1 MSWEEG
7 YEERPA
13 RREWAGGR
21 FSLGPRAC
29 AHLRRTFVPDLS
41 VYSSGMGL
49 NTPSLHSHHSP
60 FSPHRSSPLNPLHY
74 HFPSLSHLLF
84 VLSSITSNA
93 GTKGAEQKPRPQNRP
108 ITNINLK
115 RCWSAESTF
124 MHKDNLGSLF
134 SLVPPTLLL
143 SSSAGGFF
151 MSCNELG
158 FQLRKK
164 RQRGWE
170 CNYPSAKASDS
181 DGLKTPHWPLWE
193 RERWGCIHS
202 CTSIKEHDRRT
213 HTHTNDHTYKLTIGH
228 AIIWQK
234 AKRQITTIL
243 MPNQI

>member
-1 MSWEEG
+1 M
-7 YEERPA
+7 
-13 RREWAGGR
+13 GR
-21 FSLGPRAC
+21 GRGISLGPQAC
-29 AHLRRTFVPDLS
+29 AHLRHTFVSDLS

-134 SLVPPTLLL
+134 SLVPPTLPALFFSGGILYELQWAWFSAAKEEAKRLGVQLSISKGFGFRRAKDFTLAIMREGAVRLHSLL
-143 SSSAGGFF
+143 QHLLK
-151 MSCNELG
+151 C
-158 FQLRKK
+158 
-164 RQRGWE
+164 RGQTR
-170 CNYPSAKASDS
+170 S
-181 DGLKTPHWPLWE
+181 
-193 RERWGCIHS
+193 
-202 CTSIKEHDRRT
+202 
-213 HTHTNDHTYKLTIGH
+213 HTHTVPHTNSLLDMLPFDKK
-228 AIIWQK
+228 Q
-234 AKRQITTIL
+234 KRQMTIIL
-243 MPNQI
+243 L